1 MLGWS
6 ILFALAS
13 MSGLVATLAAPPASF
28 VLKAA
33 TSFSA
38 KAGRSENRG
47 APENTPGEAWGS
59 FGCTDGM
66 LQK

>member
-38 KAGRSENRG
+38 ILFVLCLLTRAVGVVRR
-47 APENTPGEAWGS
+47 
-59 FGCTDGM
+59 
-66 LQK
+66 